1 MKACLYC
8 RVSTADQSVEM
19 QRLDLLHFCEQRSI
33 VVSKEYIDEGISG
46 SKDRRPALDSLM
58 SDARKHRF
66 QAVICW
72 KFDRF
77 ARSTRHLITALEEF
91 QHLGIEFIS
100 CQENI
105 DTSSP
110 LSKAIY
116 TIVAAI
122 AELERAIIIERIRGG
137 IRKAKAMGVRIGRPS
152 STSPQMYNKLSR

>member
-19 QRLDLLHFCEQRSI
+19 QRLDLLRFCEQRSI

-72 KFDRF
+72 SFDRF
-77 ARSTRHLITALEEF
+77 ARSTRHLITA
-91 QHLGIEFIS
+91 
-100 CQENI
+100 
-105 DTSSP
+105 
-110 LSKAIY
+110 
-116 TIVAAI
+116 
-122 AELERAIIIERIRGG
+122 
-137 IRKAKAMGVRIGRPS
+137 
-152 STSPQMYNKLSR
+152 